1 MQTVT
6 AGVALAERVFSLVSG
21 VMGLFGK
28 PKTIVKESIQYLDNP
43 ELVEKINESQHELHR
58 LNQKLMKQENSYREM
73 KAQVDGMH
81 VQPRFVDKTL
91 MLGLKGAGKSTYLWL
106 RSLVGRGGDV
116 PKPSFSAKD
125 GTTST
130 VHYDDTVDTVGM
142 SIEMDKIIRL
152 LALLIYKRP
161 VPKSL
166 ILFSLR
172 PIPDI
177 VVLNHLLVSDVNVCL
192 LHGSITHQ
200 TGEAIY
206 DARMED
212 EMRQRGYNVIRH
224 DSDMPTDTGLRHA
237 VLSLFP
243 SGTVTAPDWEDLSK
257 SDALPVDT
265 ARATICR
272 YIHFLSRSE
281 MEDVDFINA
290 PKILE

>member
-1 MQTVT
+1 MQTAI
-6 AGVALAERVFSLVSG
+6 AGVELAERVYSLVSG

-28 PKTIVKESIQYLDNP
+28 PQTIVKESIRYLDNP
-43 ELVEKINESQHELHR
+43 ELVEKINESQEELHR
-58 LNQKLMKQENSYREM
+58 LNQKLLKQENSYREM

-81 VQPRFVDKTL
+81 VQPRYVDKTL
-91 MLGLKGAGKSTYLWL
+91 MLGPKGTGKSTFLWL
-106 RSLVGRGGDV
+106 RSLLGIGDSV

-130 VHYDDTVDTVGM
+130 VHYDDMVDTVGT
-142 SIEMDKIIRL
+142 SIEMDKIMRL
-152 LALLIYKRP
+152 LALLICKRS

-192 LHGSITHQ
+192 LQGSITHQ
-200 TGEAIY
+200 TGEALY
-206 DARMED
+206 DARMEE
-212 EMRQRGYNVIRH
+212 EMRQRGYNVVRH
-224 DSDMPTDTGLRHA
+224 DSDMPTDAGLRHA

-243 SGTVTAPDWEDLSK
+243 SGTVTAPEWEDLSQ

-272 YIHFLSRSE
+272 YIHFLSRTE
-281 MEDVDFINA
+281 LEDVDFINA

>member
-192 LHGSITHQ
+192 LQGSITHQ
-200 TGEAIY
+200 LDKAIY

-212 EMRQRGYNVIRH
+212 EMRQRGYNVVRH